1 MDGVDVGH
9 EVGVTEH
16 DALGRLVEPE
26 VYWSMASVSG
36 AMAGSCQR
44 LAKESGISSVA
55 THESWKE
62 VAA

>member
-1 MDGVDVGH
+1 M
-9 EVGVTEH
+9 TP
-16 DALGRLVEPE
+16 LGRLVEPE

-44 LAKESGISSVA
+44 SAKASGISSVA
-55 THESWKE
+55 SHESWEE